1 VPHAAQPLR
10 TYGRTKSRTLKPRQ
24 ARLLETLLP
33 ALALPEAPFDP
44 GALRPDVA
52 EVWLEIGFGAGEH
65 LAAQAAR
72 RPDALFLG
80 AEPFVNGVAACLAHI
95 EAAGVTNVRLHHGDA
110 RELIA
115 RLPAASVDRMIIL
128 FPDPWPKARHAK
140 RRLIQP
146 DFIAEAA
153 RVLKPGARVRFAT
166 DWADYA
172 DWTLRRFLA
181 APTFRWTAEA
191 ADDWRKPPEGHVTT
205 RYETKRLGDCAPIWL
220 EFERV

>member
-1 VPHAAQPLR
+1 VSHAVQPLR
-10 TYGRTKSRTLKPRQ
+10 TFGRTKSRTLKPRQ

-33 ALALPEAPFDP
+33 ALTLPDALFDP
-44 GALRPDVA
+44 RASWPDAA

-72 RPDALFLG
+72 RPAALFLG

-95 EAAGVTNVRLHHGDA
+95 EAAGLTNVRLHHGDA

-115 RLPAASVDRMIIL
+115 RLPAASVDRLIIL

-140 RRLIQP
+140 RRLVQP
-146 DFIAEAA
+146 AFIAEAA
-153 RVLKPGARVRFAT
+153 RVLQPGARVRFAT

-181 APTFRWTAEA
+181 SPAFRWTAEV
-191 ADDWRKPPEGHVTT
+191 ADDWRTSPADHVTT
-205 RYETKRLGDCAPIWL
+205 RYELKRLGDCAPIWL